1 MIHYTILSIF
11 NGPSHRHISY
21 FINSVAGDEIPSS
34 LIVLLQPSLLL
45 FKKESGNNPNM
56 LPFLF
61 LLLNK
66 KSLEII
72 APYFPDIT
80 GR

>member
-1 MIHYTILSIF
+1 MINYIILSIF
-11 NGPSHRHISY
+11 KDSSHRRISY
-21 FINSVAGDEIPSS
+21 FINSVAGDEIPS
-34 LIVLLQPSLLL
+34 LIAVLQPSLFL
-45 FKKESGNNPNM
+45 FMKEADNNPNI
-56 LPFLF
+56 LPFLS

-72 APYFPDIT
+72 APYFPDLA